1 MNKQLVSIL
10 LVFFMVSCSSIQE
23 ESVDVAVEAVVE
35 EALPTDSTTST
46 STTTSTTT
54 TTPEV
59 NVDEYGVEILDISD
73 EMKQQLSDLA
83 AFVANKVGISYIEEP
98 KFQFYTLNGYQDYNE
113 LSYLD
118 EFGKDYEPGEW
129 ERAVLSEQLWGLTTS
144 SPATMKQLLVE
155 FMRCSSAG
163 SYNLKDEL
171 IRVPVKRNQKK
182 LNLWEKSV
190 LVHELVHTLQGQ
202 IVDLKTWYEE
212 MEELDDYSNYAGRRA
227 IMEAQADLVQAYW
240 ESDLDVYDRQQMNS
254 ERPNISCAV
263 ELPSYFYIPNELYY
277 SFGPQLVKEIRTSGG
292 MNAVNEALYELP
304 TAEQIYSPEKYFAKE
319 VYEEI
324 PINEIEIEGWSV
336 IDDGSFDALDIV
348 YLVQG
353 SIGRQ
358 SAVPAGI
365 GIGGGK
371 WVDYIDDKNNLLMT
385 VKVSGDT
392 PEDLDEIYQA
402 LTAGVLGQERFTL
415 LERYS
420 GFLGFAENGTE
431 GWISND
437 GEYVRIVLSST
448 SGIIDDLF
456 SSNQLLDY

>member
-23 ESVDVAVEAVVE
+23 ESLESID
-35 EALPTDSTTST
+35 T
-46 STTTSTTT
+46 TTTSTTT
-54 TTPEV
+54 TSTTTTSTTTTIPEI
-59 NVDEYGVEILDISD
+59 NIDEYGIEILNISD
-73 EMKQQLSDLA
+73 EMKQQLSELA

-118 EFGKDYEPGEW
+118 EFDKDYEPGEW

-144 SPATMKQLLVE
+144 SPAAMKQLLVE

-163 SYNLKDEL
+163 SYNLIDEL

-182 LNLWEKSV
+182 LNLWERSV

-319 VYEEI
+319 VYEDI

-402 LTAGVLGQERFTL
+402 LAVGVLGQERFTL

-420 GFLGFAENGTE
+420 GFLGLAENGTE

-448 SGIIDDLF
+448 PGIIDDLF

>member
-10 LVFFMVSCSSIQE
+10 LVFFMFSCSSAQE
-23 ESVDVAVEAVVE
+23 ESID
-35 EALPTDSTTST
+35 TTSTSTTST
-46 STTTSTTT
+46 STTSTSTTSTTT
-54 TTPEV
+54 IPEI
-59 NVDEYGVEILDISD
+59 NVDEYDVEILDISD

-83 AFVANKVGISYIEEP
+83 EFVVNKVGINYIKEP

-118 EFGKDYEPGEW
+118 EFDKDYEPGEW
-129 ERAVLSEQLWGLTTS
+129 ERVVLSEQLWGLTES
-144 SPATMKQLLVE
+144 SPAAMKQLLVE
-155 FMRCSSAG
+155 FVRCSSAG

-171 IRVPVKRNQKK
+171 IRVPIKRNQKK
-182 LNLWEKSV
+182 LNLWERSV

-212 MEELDDYSNYAGRRA
+212 MEDLDDYTNYAGRRA

-254 ERPNISCAV
+254 ERPNISCSV

-277 SFGPQLVKEIRTSGG
+277 SFGPQLVKEIRISGG
-292 MNAVNEALYELP
+292 MEAVNEALYELP
-304 TAEQIYSPEKYFAKE
+304 TAEQIYSSEKYFSKE
-319 VYEEI
+319 VYEDI
-324 PINEIEIEGWSV
+324 PMDEIEIQGWTV
-336 IDDGSFDALDIV
+336 IDRGSLDALDIV

-353 SIGRQ
+353 DIGRQ
-358 SAVPAGI
+358 LAVPAGV

-371 WVDYIDDKNNLLMT
+371 WIDYINDNNNLLMT
-385 VKVSGDT
+385 IKVSGDT
-392 PEDLDEIYQA
+392 SEDLDEIYQA
-402 LTAGVLGQERFTL
+402 FAAGIFGQERFTL

-420 GFLGFAENGTE
+420 GFLGFTENGTE
-431 GWISND
+431 GWINND

-448 SGIIDDLF
+448 LGVIDDLF
-456 SSNQLLDY
+456 NSNHLLDY